1 MPVIKL
7 VFSSPEAAEEAFY
20 RALHKGDLDL
30 MMAVWDEDDNISCVH
45 PGGQRLDGRAAV
57 RQSWEQIFAHSSGM
71 ELHLSDES
79 RYDDQNLTVHVV
91 HEHIRLGK
99 DSQYQPPVIATNVY
113 RLTDNGWRMVMHHA
127 SPAPAVP
134 STAPAGPL
142 H

>member
-1 MPVIKL
+1 MPIVKL

-20 RALHKGDLDL
+20 RAMQKGDIAL
-30 MMAVWDEDDNISCVH
+30 MMAVWAEDDNISCVH

-57 RQSWEQIFAHSSGM
+57 RASFEQILGASPGM
-71 ELHLSDES
+71 QFQLSDVS
-79 RYDDQNLTVHVV
+79 QYYDQKLAVHVL

-99 DSQYQPPVIATNVY
+99 DGRVQPPVVATNIY

-127 SPAPAVP
+127 SPTRSVSQQ
-134 STAPAGPL
+134 STSL

>member
-20 RALHKGDLDL
+20 RALHKNDLDL
-30 MMAVWDEDDNISCVH
+30 MMAVWDEDENISCVH
-45 PGGQRLDGRAAV
+45 PGGQRLEGRAAV

-71 ELHLSDES
+71 AIHLSDES

-99 DSQYQPPVIATNVY
+99 ESQHQPPVIATNVY

-127 SPAPAVP
+127 SP
-134 STAPAGPL
+134 TRAGNPPEIL